1 MMSHDQQRTFC
12 VKLKISYSDLTDLK
26 IYQYD
31 YASTGKNLKRCQ
43 VLGSITSSIFFFQG
57 QWEVIKDAMC

>member
-12 VKLKISYSDLTDLK
+12 IKLKISYSDLK